1 MHYSNLLKGTAIA
14 AFLAAGCAFASSA
27 SAQGVVVAPYG
38 PAYAAPYAAGY
49 YGGPYS
55 YYADDYVPGPIA
67 LGADIVGGAVDLG
80 LTAATV
86 PFWGDDYYYNDYRA
100 YPSAYGYGYDYAY
113 PRTGYAYER
122 PAYVNRYY
130 DEYHHPR
137 TVAHKVRVA
146 HHMNHPY
153 YHAAYHHR
161 HYRHEMVHVL
171 KKHSVAHKVRQAH
184 HLY

>member
-14 AFLAAGCAFASSA
+14 ALLAAGCAFASSA
-27 SAQGVVVAPYG
+27 SAQGIVVAPYG
-38 PAYAAPYAAGY
+38 PAYAAPYAPEY
-49 YGGPYS
+49 YGDPYG
-55 YYADDYVPGPIA
+55 YAADDYVPGPIA
-67 LGADIVGGAVDLG
+67 LGAAIVGGAVDLG

-113 PRTGYAYER
+113 PRPGYAYER
-122 PAYVNRYY
+122 PAYGNPYY
-130 DEYHHPR
+130 DEYTGHRSVQHQAR
-137 TVAHKVRVA
+137 IA
-146 HHMNHPY
+146 HHMNHHY

-161 HYRHEMVHVL
+161 PYRHEIVHVRNT
-171 KKHSVAHKVRQAH
+171 HSVTHKVRQAH